1 MWKGSVQNVKEAEIE
16 NEETENEEILGEIVT
31 ETREA
36 EVEIEIEEIQVE
48 NMAISTRIKEVV
60 IMTKTDLSTKTIIIA
75 RKVIMEM
82 EIARGNLSMKKRKR
96 TVDHHCPGLMI

>member
-1 MWKGSVQNVKEAEIE
+1 MWKGSVQNVKKAEIE

-48 NMAISTRIKEVV
+48 NMAISTRIKEV
-60 IMTKTDLSTKTIIIA
+60 IMAKKDLPTKTIIIA
-75 RKVIMEM
+75 SKVIMEM
-82 EIARGNLSMKKRKR
+82 EIARGNTSMKKRKR
-96 TVDHHCPGLMI
+96 TVDHQCPELMI

>member
-1 MWKGSVQNVKEAEIE
+1 MWKGSVQNVKKAEIE

-48 NMAISTRIKEVV
+48 NMAISTRIKEV
-60 IMTKTDLSTKTIIIA
+60 IMTKKDLSTKTIIIA

-82 EIARGNLSMKKRKR
+82 EIARGNISMKKRKR
-96 TVDHHCPGLMI
+96 TVDHQCPELMI